1 MVTNINDIPKMSIN
15 SAADF
20 LGVSVQAVHKQLKAK
35 NINAPKLGNKSY
47 IDFKVAKE
55 LFNLKFERRVIAGQI
70 VKGGTGKTTTIE
82 NVSSCANSYGARV
95 LKIDADPQGNLT
107 DVNLPEEIDVNE
119 VPILI
124 DVLNK
129 KANIEDCV
137 INITEGLDLIP
148 SRIENVT
155 LDEVLVN
162 KRLPLDRI
170 YHTYLQPIIDN
181 YDFIFIDCPPYISQA
196 VTAAAMFSDTLLVPL
211 NPDRFS
217 EKGLDILKSEIQL
230 IKMHYDRHVDFK
242 VFLNKFS
249 GKTILSNSALFHLV
263 QDPELSGHVLHSVI
277 PYSQEIPNVIGKKLK
292 LFGDLRKSVTRG
304 DYDALTRELLNITAP
319 NESKISK
326 KSKAHEMEPA

>member
-1 MVTNINDIPKMSIN
+1 MVTNNNDMPKMSIN
-15 SAADF
+15 RAADF

-35 NINAPKLGNKSY
+35 NIHAPKLGNKSY
-47 IDFKVAKE
+47 IDFRVARE
-55 LFNLKFERRVIAGQI
+55 LFDLKFERRVIAGQI

-82 NVSSCANSYGARV
+82 NISSCANSYGARV

-119 VPILI
+119 VPIFI
-124 DVLNK
+124 DVINQ

-137 INITEGLDLIP
+137 INITEGLDIIP

-155 LDEVLVN
+155 LDEALVN

-170 YHTYLQPIIDN
+170 YATYLQPIIDN

-196 VTAAAMFSDTLLVPL
+196 VSAAAMFSDTLLVPL

-217 EKGLDILKSEIQL
+217 EKGLEILKSEIQM
-230 IKMHYDRHVDFK
+230 IKTHYGREIDFK

-249 GKTILSNSALFHLV
+249 GKTILSNSALFNLV
-263 QDPELSGHVLHSVI
+263 QDPELEGHVLHSVI
-277 PYSQEIPNVIGKKLK
+277 PYSQEIPNVIGKQLK
-292 LFGDLRKSVTRG
+292 LFGDLKKSVTRG
-304 DYDALTRELLNITAP
+304 DYDALTRELLDIVAP
-319 NESKISK
+319 TDSKASK
-326 KSKAHEMEPA
+326 KSKMQEAEYA